1 MNNQFTCKV
10 RYTKELSNGTF
21 KRVSEVFL
29 VHSFTF
35 GGAEEEI
42 YKRLDNVVKGE
53 FIVEAITKVQFMDIF
68 HESGDFADYFE
79 VKVKHVVADEDSGKD
94 KKAVFSYLTTAKD
107 AKNAYEIVMSE
118 VSNFLFEP
126 EVSVVK
132 ESKIMKVF
140 QPSEVE

>member
-68 HESGDFADYFE
+68 ESEDFGDYFE
-79 VKVKHVVADEDSGKD
+79 VKIKHTLSDEDSGKD
-94 KKAVFSYLTTAKD
+94 KKTVYTYLTSAKD
-107 AKNAYEIVMSE
+107 AKEAYDTVMSE